1 MAHRNRIQPLL
12 ITLLFLVLSGYAG
25 VRLYSYFTHHTPP
38 VFQLNNITDGGT
50 YHKTVEA
57 HVVADSSYKIG
68 HVIIKCD
75 DTVVV
80 DKAVKSAAFDMPFTL
95 DTKQFPD
102 GQHNL
107 TITAHDT
114 SYHKNSSTRPVSI
127 TIDNTP
133 LHAAFTETDYVVYQG
148 KTLHLRIASN
158 KSTAGGTIQLAGRT
172 YSFTPAS
179 EGATICEC
187 FVPIE
192 CEAQPAEQML
202 TAAVHDAAGNQLKL
216 SCRLTIK
223 PFDFVKQKGFTVPDE
238 KVEMERQAG
247 ASMNVLEEALEK
259 CVAQSPRRKLW
270 SGPFLY
276 PIDVQRLTT
285 PFGEIR
291 TNSIRGRYLHK
302 GVDLVNHPKCIV
314 WAAQPGSVI
323 IKDRFFTTGN
333 TVVLDHGLGIFTL
346 YAHLED
352 FADLEVGKMVKKGDP
367 LGRMGMTGYANGYHL
382 HWELRINN
390 IAVDPVEWVSN
401 IY

>member
-1 MAHRNRIQPLL
+1 MASRNRIQPFLIGLL
-12 ITLLFLVLSGYAG
+12 ALALSSYAG
-25 VRLYSYFTHHTPP
+25 VRLFCYFTHKTPP
-38 VFQLNNITDGGT
+38 VFQLTTVIEGGT
-50 YHKTVEA
+50 YHKTLQA
-57 HVVADSSYKIG
+57 TVVADSSYKIG

-75 DTVVV
+75 ETVIT
-80 DKAVKSAAFDMPFTL
+80 DEAVKSAAFDMPFTL
-95 DTKQFPD
+95 DTKAFPD

-107 TITAHDT
+107 SITAYDT
-114 SYHKNSSTRPVSI
+114 SYHKNSTTRNLTI
-127 TIDNTP
+127 TVDNTP
-133 LHAAFTETDYVVYQG
+133 LHAAFADTDYVVYQG

-158 KSTAGGTIQLAGRT
+158 KQTVGGTIQVAGRT
-172 YSFTPAS
+172 YSFSPSA
-179 EGATICEC
+179 EGSTTCEC
-187 FVPIE
+187 FIPIE
-192 CEAQPAEQML
+192 CEAQPIEQML
-202 TAAVHDAAGNQLKL
+202 TANVHDTAGNQLKL

-223 PFDFVKQKGFTVPDE
+223 TFDFVKQKGFTVPDE

-259 CVAQSPRRKLW
+259 CVAQSPHRKLW

-276 PIDVQRLTT
+276 PIDVERLTT

-302 GVDLVNHPKCIV
+302 GIDLVNRPKCVV
-314 WAAQPGSVI
+314 WAAQPGNVI

-352 FADLEVGKMVKKGDP
+352 FADLEVGKTMKKGDP

-390 IAVDPVEWVSN
+390 IAVDPIEWVSK